1 MKSIYDWIDLEV
13 LFDMNIFLWILV
25 FIGGVTG
32 ALSTLYIVV
41 SLFAVIFYKFYRK
54 AKYHASLY
62 D

>member
-1 MKSIYDWIDLEV
+1 MKYIYDWIDLEV

-32 ALSTLYIVV
+32 ALS
-41 SLFAVIFYKFYRK
+41 AVIFYKIYRK

>member
-1 MKSIYDWIDLEV
+1 
-13 LFDMNIFLWILV
+13 MNIFLWILV

-41 SLFAVIFYKFYRK
+41 SLFAVIFYKIYRK
-54 AKYHASLY
+54 TKYHASLY